1 MEYRIHIWSEK
12 AFNGTVVNQ
21 ALTSLIGGSLEFKSL
36 KFLICNK

>member
-21 ALTSLIGGSLEFKSL
+21 ALTSLLGGSHEFKSL
-36 KFLICNK
+36 KLLIYNK